1 VSSWPIAA
9 ATEVVEAPG
18 LPIDGGPVA
27 RLRHYADQRPA
38 DTAFIELR
46 YHEGHPVPRP
56 VSYAELDRWAATLAA
71 RLRMLTPHESRI
83 AILCQHGIDYIVA
96 FLACLY
102 SGRIAVPL
110 YPVGERE
117 HSRCE
122 AVLADARPAAGIIS
136 DGDSDSPKALGSLL
150 QRYLC
155 VGQPAPETAPL
166 PEPEP
171 APAAAA
177 YLQYTSGS
185 TRNPA
190 GVLVTHSNLAT
201 ALAQLCAA
209 LPASRTAPIVT
220 WLPFF
225 HDMGLVLG
233 IGLPLFAGVPGVTM
247 APLDFVKRPI
257 RWLRAC
263 TDYRAAMTASPN
275 FGLALAVSAT
285 TASQRNGL
293 DLSALDV
300 VLNGAEPIRAATLDA
315 FTNTFGEYGFRHR
328 AHTPGYGL
336 AEATLPVTVSAQ
348 ANEPVATRFDRAA
361 LSIGIAVPTTAV
373 DAGAPLIGCG
383 VPVTGQQVAVVDPQT
398 SIELMSCQVGEIWV
412 SGANVCAGYRGGTTD
427 LGNIFDAVLAER
439 PGRWLRT
446 GDLGFWY
453 HGQLYLTDRLGNV
466 IVIDGRNHYPTDI
479 EATVAESTPQLRVG
493 RIVAFGY
500 DDGERERLVVVAEAA
515 RDAAVAYR
523 EIVRGIS
530 AAISGVHGIAVADII
545 LTAAGRLPKTTSGKL
560 RRGSCREQYLAG
572 ALSESTIGPAE

>member
-1 VSSWPIAA
+1 MSPWPLPA
-9 ATEVVEAPG
+9 ATEVVDASG
-18 LPIDGGPVA
+18 LPIDSGPVA
-27 RLRHYADQRPA
+27 RLRHYACLRPA
-38 DTAFIELR
+38 DTAFIELS

-71 RLRMLTPHESRI
+71 RLQMLTPPESRV

-110 YPVGERE
+110 YPAGERE
-117 HSRCE
+117 SSRCE

-136 DGDSDSPKALGSLL
+136 DGDSDSPKVLGPLL
-150 QRYLC
+150 QRFLC
-155 VGQPAPETAPL
+155 VRQPAPEIDPL
-166 PEPEP
+166 PAPER
-171 APAAAA
+171 APAGAA

-190 GVLVTHSNLAT
+190 GVLVTHSNLAA
-201 ALAQLCAA
+201 ALAQLCTA

-247 APLDFVKRPI
+247 APVDFVKRPI

-293 DLSALDV
+293 DLSALEV

-315 FTNTFGEYGFRHR
+315 FTETFGEYGFRHR

-348 ANEPVATRFDRAA
+348 AEEPVATRFDRAA
-361 LSIGIAVPTTAV
+361 LITGIAVPTTVV
-373 DAGAPLIGCG
+373 DTGAALIGCG

-398 SIELMSCQVGEIWV
+398 CLELMPGQVGEIWA
-412 SGANVCAGYRGGTTD
+412 SGANVCAGYRAGTAD
-427 LGNIFDAVLAER
+427 LGNVFDVVLAGR

-453 HGQLYLTDRLGNV
+453 RGQLYLADRLGNV

-479 EATVAESTPQLRVG
+479 EATVAESAAQLRAG
-493 RIVAFGY
+493 RIVAFGD
-500 DDGERERLVVVAEAA
+500 DDGNRERLVVVAEADQ
-515 RDAAVAYR
+515 DAAVAYR
-523 EIVRGIS
+523 DIVRGIS
-530 AAISGVHGIAVADII
+530 AAVSRVHGVAGADIV

-560 RRGSCREQYLAG
+560 RRGACREQYLSG
-572 ALSESTIGPAE
+572 ALGESTIAPAE